1 MATPEQVA
9 ELKTVADALTEKE
22 DEIRTRLINLEEANE
37 TLLGN
42 IDTAKEAATR
52 ATDPAQVAALNR
64 RAADLQTQLDQ
75 GLAQEKQLTTQ
86 LKEVAQQAN
95 QARTRARV
103 AEEQQA
109 AAAEPKPEPQSPAT
123 ASQTAQDDAAK
134 GPNAPPPA
142 TVGADGRV
150 VAPATT
156 APTNA
161 TPTLTS
167 NTPGGAETDT
177 NPPVKTQ
184 EQTQSI
190 NTGSNS
196 GQPPVA
202 PPTNQSAAE
211 TARLNATNPAATT
224 KPGAAGAK
232 DDAARPQTLQNTVD
246 AGDNDDV
253 KIVPRSNVLDEYY
266 SYSYS
271 ASVYLLTQSQY
282 TKLLVS
288 KDKTVDGYY
297 LLFQSGGA
305 PSNVGGTRQPPTPA
319 VTPARNSR
327 DQQRQASERQSGVTG
342 TGPTAVSPPGPDGG
356 RNPFFPDDYYI
367 DSISL
372 TSILGGKGTGSATKS
387 SELKFTVV
395 EPNGITLLDNLQQ
408 AVKNIAPTDGS
419 GKVNYTAATYLM
431 VIRFYG
437 YDQDGNLE
445 KVTAK
450 VDPEGTSDRTAVV
463 EKFIPFKIG
472 MLNWSVGSKMV
483 SYEWECIPGSE
494 IIAGSTARGT
504 IPYDVQLVNSTVGGL
519 LSNRRVT
526 VANSSGDENQNES
539 NKFLRQQAAAQ
550 AAPAQAD
557 LNRNERATRN
567 YNNSN
572 EFAGMQEQNTSPAA
586 TSAPA
591 AAKPAP
597 AKANSA
603 PTNKVVA
610 GLMAAMNE
618 FQQKLVK
625 DGIYTTA
632 DVYSIEF
639 VGPNAKAISGAK
651 LQLPN
656 AKVDKKQT
664 ASGASPAK
672 EGGAALDAKRQS
684 VDLISR
690 SFSITAGQ
698 QLLQVIEQVI
708 RNSSYITDQALVVLN
723 PDGTYT
729 ANPKAKPDKPMKW
742 FEISMTATPLG
753 DKMDPLR
760 NDYAYNIKYVVR
772 QKILSNFDSKYF
784 PVSTF
789 TGVHKSYPYWFTGQN
804 TAVLEYQETLNA
816 LYHVTVS
823 GSPKFSEDKKDREQY
838 TSSLA
843 DIRKYSYSPRS
854 NASSQGGD
862 GKVYEL
868 GANAAEVIYSP
879 GDLAEAKVKII
890 GDPAWIQQGS
900 LFRDAEQVISTPNGF
915 DPDGSISFD
924 TSTPMF
930 EIVWQRPQDY
940 DIDTGLADPY
950 SKQPGEFKRTA
961 QQSRVYVCKEVVSEF
976 NRGSFTQTLNGILYT
991 FPIPSKDADKAKVKQ
1006 TDAKRRN
1013 PNITR
1018 DVERRTGVNLSD
1030 KAGSDARNAYAAS
1043 DPRLTTGGRAQVAG
1057 AQRAAGV
1064 PAPGF
1069 GETAGGAATGNPKIA
1084 AQGRYGG
1091 ATQVLPAGQPRP
1103 PTSNES
1109 PAESSRLRN
1118 AGITATPT
1126 STGAAPQRLPPSPTA
1141 VTPANVAAA
1150 RQGASR
1156 QSPNSPT
1163 QPQNQPIVK
1172 TT

>member
-1 MATPEQVA
+1 MSIVSDIINLKSREDALYRQINELSEIRDNSEALLKADRDIIRKLDGKTAADGLTPRGA
-9 ELKTVADALTEKE
+9 ELLA
-22 DEIRTRLINLEEANE
+22 
-37 TLLGN
+37 
-42 IDTAKEAATR
+42 TAKER
-52 ATDPAQVAALNR
+52 VPQ
-64 RAADLQTQLDQ
+64 LQQQIDNAEAELGPLRTEVGNLSSERVR
-75 GLAQEKQLTTQ
+75 LEKQ
-86 LKEVAQQAN
+86 QQAE
-95 QARTRARV
+95 T
-103 AEEQQA
+103 
-109 AAAEPKPEPQSPAT
+109 PQPSPPTT
-123 ASQTAQDDAAK
+123 ASQAVQNDDAN
-134 GPNAPPPA
+134 GPTKSPEQK
-142 TVGADGRV
+142 VGPDGRV
-150 VAPATT
+150 VDVPPNT

-177 NPPVKTQ
+177 NPPVTS
-184 EQTQSI
+184 TDQSQAI
-190 NTGSNS
+190 NSDSNS
-196 GQPPVA
+196 GQPLPA
-202 PPTNQSAAE
+202 PPTNESAAGE
-211 TARLNATNPAATT
+211 GVTNAKPSATT
-224 KPGAAGAK
+224 KPGAAAPT
-232 DDAARPQTLQNTVD
+232 DDAARPQTIQNTVD
-246 AGDNDDV
+246 AGDNGDL
-253 KIVPRSNVLDEYY
+253 KIVPRANVLDEYY

-305 PSNVGGTRQPPTPA
+305 PSNVDGARDTPA
-319 VTPARNSR
+319 LRAAANADNDFNNRTPVR
-327 DQQRQASERQSGVTG
+327 
-342 TGPTAVSPPGPDGG
+342 PDGG
-356 RNPFFPDDYYI
+356 RSPFFPDDFYI
-367 DSISL
+367 DTISL
-372 TSILGGKGTGSATKS
+372 TSVLGGKGTGSAS
-387 SELKFTVV
+387 SSSQLKFTVV

-408 AVKNIAPTDGS
+408 AVQNVAPRDGS

-445 KVTAK
+445 KVAAK
-450 VDPEGTSDRTAVV
+450 IDPEGTSDRTAVV

-483 SYEWECIPGSE
+483 SYEWDCIPGAE

-519 LSNRRVT
+519 LGNNRVT

-539 NKFLRQQAAAQ
+539 KKFLRQQAAAQ
-550 AAPAQAD
+550 AAPDQSR
-557 LNRNERATRN
+557 LRENERATRN

-572 EFAGMQEQNTSPAA
+572 EFAGMQEQTTTPAP

-591 AAKPAP
+591 ATTPAP
-597 AKANSA
+597 AKANAA
-603 PTNKVVA
+603 PTNKVIA
-610 GLMAAMNE
+610 GLMASMNE
-618 FQQKLVK
+618 FQQDLVK
-625 DGIYTTA
+625 RGIYTTA

-651 LQLPN
+651 LQLAN

-664 ASGASPAK
+664 ASGGSPAK

-684 VDLISR
+684 VDLVSR
-690 SFSITAGQ
+690 NFSITAGQ
-698 QLLQVIEQVI
+698 QILQVIEQVI
-708 RNSSYITDQALVVLN
+708 RNSSYVTDQALVVLN

-742 FEISMTATPLG
+742 FEISMTATPIG
-753 DKMDPLR
+753 EQMDPLR
-760 NDYAYNIKYVVR
+760 NDYAYNIKFVVR
-772 QKILSNFDSKYF
+772 QKIIPNFDSKYF

-789 TGVHKSYPYWFTGQN
+789 TGVHKSYPYWFTGEN

-823 GSPKFSEDKKDREQY
+823 GDPKSAEDKKDREQY

-854 NASSQGGD
+854 NASSQGAG
-862 GKVYEL
+862 GKEFEL

-900 LFRDAEQVISTPNGF
+900 LFRDAEQVISTPTGF

-924 TSTPMF
+924 TSVPMF

-950 SKQPGEFKRTA
+950 SKQPGEFKRSA

-976 NRGSFTQTLNGILYT
+976 TRGAFTQTLNGILYT
-991 FPIPSKDADKAKVKQ
+991 FPIPDKDKDKAKVKQ

-1030 KAGSDARNAYAAS
+1030 RAGSDARNAFAAS

-1057 AQRAAGV
+1057 AQRQNGV

-1118 AGITATPT
+1118 TGTP
-1126 STGAAPQRLPPSPTA
+1126 SSGSAPQRLPPSPTA
-1141 VTPANVAAA
+1141 VTPSNVGAA
-1150 RQGASR
+1150 RQGAAG
-1156 QSPNSPT
+1156 QNPTSPT
-1163 QPQNQPIVK
+1163 EPQNQPIVK
-1172 TT
+1172 VT